1 MGLGLNMNKHI
12 FNLDT
17 LRLSMGGAILGV
29 ALMGLIWQFPY
40 HDAIGAF
47 LGSAAVF
54 IAKARHF
61 F

>member
-1 MGLGLNMNKHI
+1 MNKQI

-17 LRLSMGGAILGV
+17 FRLSMGGAILGV
-29 ALMGLIWQFPY
+29 AIMGMGFMSHFPY
-40 HDAIGAF
+40 HDEIGVV